1 MFPVCTERHPILS
14 RQAAQSTFRA
24 MSGNRQL
31 LFAGYLAAFTAA
43 VHTFA
48 GTYEVHTPLLNSALP
63 KPLALL
69 LYACW
74 HLVTAALCLS
84 AWALLRP
91 PEPRTSQT
99 RAVLAGAIGIAWL
112 SFGAVFVA
120 VALLFGE
127 SVSTLLVLPQ
137 WALLMPVGALACLGS
152 RKLLSTTE

>member
-1 MFPVCTERHPILS
+1 MRPNTMLTI
-14 RQAAQSTFRA
+14 
-24 MSGNRQL
+24 
-31 LFAGYLAAFTAA
+31 AGYLAAFTAA

-48 GTYEVHTPLLNSALP
+48 GTYEVHVQLLDSALP

-91 PEPRTSQT
+91 REPRTVQSQ
-99 RAVLAGAIGIAWL
+99 AVLAGAIGIAWT
-112 SFGAVFVA
+112 SFGLVFIA

-127 SVSTLLVLPQ
+127 SLYALLALPQ
-137 WALLMPVGALACLGS
+137 WVLLLPVGALAWFGS
-152 RKLLSTTE
+152 RKLLLTAA